1 MFIAWFSSWVQ
12 TVQLRGTGVPLLAE
26 LLRPALIL
34 LRECSVA
41 VSLATEAELTHL
53 TENRAAVERPE
64 TKKALW
70 KRFVA
75 VHNKKI
81 RRQNSTM

>member
-12 TVQLRGTGVPLLAE
+12 TVQLRGTGVSLLAE
-26 LLRPALIL
+26 LLSPALIP

-53 TENRAAVERPE
+53 IENHATVEHPE

-75 VHNKKI
+75 AHHKKI